1 MQVAQGITYNV
12 LQQVIM
18 VTQEIIEGAY
28 LAGFEPSRNDLTAD
42 ELLAEAKEYLMK
54 NLMDN

>member
-1 MQVAQGITYNV
+1 
-12 LQQVIM
+12 M

-28 LAGFEPSRNDLTAD
+28 LAGFEPSRNGLTAD
-42 ELLAEAKEYLMK
+42 ELLAEAEEYLMK